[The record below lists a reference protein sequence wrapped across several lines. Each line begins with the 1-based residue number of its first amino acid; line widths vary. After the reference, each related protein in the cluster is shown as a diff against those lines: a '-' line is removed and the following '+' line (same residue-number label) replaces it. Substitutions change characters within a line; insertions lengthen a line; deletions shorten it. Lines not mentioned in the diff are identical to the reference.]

1 MLNISF
7 VDVLNSIRWCHDIFG
22 KGGFGINFGWAAQL
36 TCGAAASST
45 PALCLKAS
53 PQANVE
59 KTTISIFSTKISSM
73 LKLAG
78 KYFLPSLSCLDN
90 FFLFP

>member
-1 MLNISF
+1 MYGQPMLNISF
-7 VDVLNSIRWCHDIFG
+7 VDILNSIRWCHDIFG
-22 KGGFGINFGWAAQL
+22 EGGFGINFGWAAQL

-59 KTTISIFSTKISSM
+59 KTKCKYISIFSIAFSS
-73 LKLAG
+73 
-78 KYFLPSLSCLDN
+78 SRC
-90 FFLFP
+90 